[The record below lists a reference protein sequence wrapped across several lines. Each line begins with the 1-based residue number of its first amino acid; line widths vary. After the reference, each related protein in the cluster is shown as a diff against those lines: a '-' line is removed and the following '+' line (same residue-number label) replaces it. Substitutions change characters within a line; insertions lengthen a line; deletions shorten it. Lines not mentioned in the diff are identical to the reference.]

1 MSNAFNLGGRRY
13 FELSEVPDL
22 FPPPKK
28 ALRLLILADDLH
40 PANVVQDH
48 IRSFTEFSSHCVS
61 IVNTRNVILPNRHHE
76 FNYDALLIH
85 YSIFVILE
93 NYLSTA
99 WQKFISTFRGP
110 VALIHEDEYQ
120 QINTFKKKFAELGV
134 QVVFSCLDSIKN
146 LELVYGGRSLLRD
159 TLFFRS
165 LPGYIPTELISTSQ
179 PPISGRPL
187 DIVYRGRNLRPELGR
202 AAQEKRL
209 IGERVLAVISKYG
222 LTFDISSKEDDRIYG
237 TQWTQFLRSARA
249 MLGVEGGASI
259 FDFDGSIS
267 DDVTAYME
275 AKPDAEFEDIW
286 ANVLAKHE
294 GNINYRTITPKIFE
308 AILAKTVLVLYPGK
322 YNKLLTP
329 DRHFIQLER
338 DGSNMDDVVAKLK
351 DHNYLQS
358 MADLTYKEITQR
370 TELRA
375 QFYVKQI
382 DRVLSALSL
391 KLQ

>member
-1 MSNAFNLGGRRY
+1 
-13 FELSEVPDL
+13 
-22 FPPPKK
+22 
-28 ALRLLILADDLH
+28 
-40 PANVVQDH
+40 
-48 IRSFTEFSSHCVS
+48 
-61 IVNTRNVILPNRHHE
+61 
-76 FNYDALLIH
+76 
-85 YSIFVILE
+85 
-93 NYLSTA
+93 
-99 WQKFISTFRGP
+99 
-110 VALIHEDEYQ
+110 
-120 QINTFKKKFAELGV
+120 
-134 QVVFSCLDSIKN
+134 
-146 LELVYGGRSLLRD
+146 
-159 TLFFRS
+159 
-165 LPGYIPTELISTSQ
+165 
-179 PPISGRPL
+179 
-187 DIVYRGRNLRPELGR
+187 
-202 AAQEKRL
+202 
-209 IGERVLAVISKYG
+209 
-222 LTFDISSKEDDRIYG
+222 
-237 TQWTQFLRSARA
+237 